1 MSTRDIEIDLGDRP
15 SHEPDKKNGILSALL
30 NWIVLKYFFLI
41 FLATMFEDMLHVRKL
56 LLFKYFQL
64 ESEDNEGLLTKQLSS
79 AKELP
84 PMVSPV

>member
-1 MSTRDIEIDLGDRP
+1 
-15 SHEPDKKNGILSALL
+15 
-30 NWIVLKYFFLI
+30 
-41 FLATMFEDMLHVRKL
+41 MFEDVLHVRKL

-84 PMVSPV
+84 PMVSLV